1 MRSLTI
7 NKDKGKMLDLS
18 SCMEIS
24 LNQLNLSIDIF
35 RLTKNVGIVKGGVT
49 RVTNVNNK
57 VDSCFLC

>member
-1 MRSLTI
+1 MKSLII
-7 NKDKGKMLDLS
+7 NKDKGKMLDSS

-24 LNQLNLSIDIF
+24 INQLNLSIDIF